1 MKIAIINEKYHPY
14 ISGGAEK
21 SVKLLADALLGL
33 GVEPEIITLS
43 PDRGHRIKRVDG
55 IRVHYLGL
63 RNFYWPFDGTSRPLW
78 QTYLYHARDAVNL
91 PMVADVARVLNQVR
105 PDLVHTNNLSGLG
118 VLLWRTARLRSLPI
132 VHTLRDYFLMCPH
145 SARYR
150 KGRNCVKTCLRC
162 MPFANAYR
170 RLSRHVHAVVGNSR
184 YILERHVQSGYFART
199 TLRRVIYNASML
211 REDTKDRKGQVPR
224 TVVTFAFLGRVA
236 PEKGIEQLLEATLR
250 LPSDAWKLLIAGDGK
265 RTYLSHLKRRFDNP
279 AIHWLGWVDP
289 QHVYRNL
296 DWVVV
301 PSLWHEPLSRV
312 VLEAHS
318 CGIPVVSSR
327 RGGNT
332 EVVDHGKTGLLFE
345 PDEPGALASMLAMI
359 IHGDLDIAAVRKA
372 CLEAGERFTPER
384 LADQYIDLYRDVLRR
399 AV

>member
-14 ISGGAEK
+14 ISGGAER
-21 SVKLLADALLGL
+21 SVKVLADALLGL
-33 GVEPEIITLS
+33 GVEPEIVTLS
-43 PDRGHRIKRVDG
+43 PDRGHRVQHVDG

-63 RNFYWPFDGTSRPLW
+63 RNFYWPFDGTSRPPW

-91 PMVADVARVLNQVR
+91 PMVADVARVLDQVR

-118 VLLWRTARLRSLPI
+118 VLLWRASRLRSLPI
-132 VHTLRDYFLMCPH
+132 VHTLRDYFLMCPY

-150 KGRNCVKTCLRC
+150 KGRNCVRTCLRC
-162 MPFANAYR
+162 MPFAYAYR

-184 YILERHVQSGYFART
+184 YILEQHVQSGYFARAA
-199 TLRRVIYNASML
+199 LRRVIYNASML
-211 REDTKDRKGQVPR
+211 REGTKDRKGQVPR
-224 TVVTFAFLGRVA
+224 AVVTFAFLGRVA
-236 PEKGIEQLLEATLR
+236 PEKGIEQLLEATRR

-265 RTYLSHLKRRFDNP
+265 RAYLSHLKRRFDNP
-279 AIHWLGWVDP
+279 AIHWLSWVDP
-289 QHVYRNL
+289 QHVYRDL

-301 PSLWHEPLSRV
+301 PSLWHEPLPRV

-318 CGIPVVSSR
+318 CGIPVVASK

-332 EVVDHGKTGLLFE
+332 EVVEHGKTGFLFE
-345 PDEPGALASMLAMI
+345 PDEPDALASMLAMI
-359 IHGDLDIAAVRKA
+359 IHGDLDPVAVRKA

-384 LADQYIDLYRDVLRR
+384 LADQYLDLYRNALRM